1 MDLLRRT
8 LHAEFINE
16 NETLD
21 NKVDNIKIAFQQW
34 LLHQTHIALVAHNKE
49 LANAFFRNPSSEFEV
64 AMNTLGISGE
74 TELLVDPFTDFQE
87 PIWQNLSLIFQD
99 ELSGREIQL
108 YWSVYGR
115 NIFQQTWSD
124 VCTNRSLFRTEL
136 GILGLGP
143 RQAQPGDRI
152 FILKGAAVPY
162 MFRKSRVEGDSTAH
176 ELLGDVYMN
185 GIMYGEIDES
195 SITWEE
201 IVVC

>member
-1 MDLLRRT
+1 
-8 LHAEFINE
+8 
-16 NETLD
+16 
-21 NKVDNIKIAFQQW
+21 
-34 LLHQTHIALVAHNKE
+34 
-49 LANAFFRNPSSEFEV
+49 
-64 AMNTLGISGE
+64 MNTLGISGE

-108 YWSVYGR
+108 YWSVYER

-124 VCTNRSLFRTEL
+124 VCTNRSLFRTES
-136 GILGLGP
+136 GALGLGP
-143 RQAQPGDRI
+143 RQTQPGDRI